1 MIREVYINNQLIDI
15 ASDNSAGYIFT
26 SPIFRDINKIMSN
39 RTTTYKIPKTTK
51 NLSIFGLADNPDVHS
66 LAPYREHKFLEL
78 RDGLP
83 FIDGVCFLLK
93 TAAKEL
99 ELAVFWGNPEKLQAL
114 KDLKLR
120 DLRFKGKDDAE
131 KYKNETEGF
140 GYLRWNEETAFLPAS
155 KDINAG
161 FLKIDFGRG
170 VDDLQYIH
178 PCVNVQYILDLIK
191 SSTGITIDYPD
202 EFQKEFGRKWFP
214 LTDKNANDLTWNLN
228 NKYEINNSASR
239 LNHSPG
245 GGWSRIDYN
254 VYGNDI
260 TSETHIKGKA
270 GSISGIVDGVLQ
282 LDGDG
287 VYVGYEARIFIG
299 EGSTIFDEIIVDV
312 NPDSGKSSIHLD
324 FYTRPFLTNLSSDS
338 NITFK
343 CSIRKKGTSRW
354 WPASGFTPSKHPSFN
369 NFKTVVRF
377 PNVQF
382 GDKFPIIANLPDL
395 PVLDFLKSL
404 MSMYGLFTY
413 HNFKVAPDVVKFVSI
428 DEMYLYRYE
437 KDNEEKL
444 KAYDWTNKLLMLAS
458 ETRMKLEYT
467 YGDYAQKNKL
477 KYKNDKD
484 VTINADGYIEL
495 DNRTL
500 PKEKDLIELPYSPS
514 INTADELSNKFAK
527 IPLYDEEGNYS
538 SVGIRILNQGEGYN
552 IYNEEG
558 LLIDTYKSA
567 LFDEKLYFS
576 GNKGLIKKFY
586 SKYQAVLL
594 YPVVVE
600 CAVYMSDVELHLFR
614 ENNPVYIDGVFY
626 MPITVTVH
634 TNGVAMCKLI
644 KMPYQPKE

>member
-51 NLSIFGLADNPDVHS
+51 NLSTFGLADNPDVHS

-120 DLRFKGKDDAE
+120 DLRFKGEDEQKNDA
-131 KYKNETEGF
+131 EGF
-140 GYLRWNEETAFLPAS
+140 GYLRWNEETSFLPAS

-178 PCVNVQYILDLIK
+178 PSVNVQYILDLIK

-214 LTDKNANDLTWNLN
+214 LTDKNANYITWDEIGKYSTFQNVYDIRTYGTQPYSIVNFNERDNHIVENPTTGSRIKAKENSIVQFTFLNIALKGIEGLEGDYEVRMSLGQGWSGNMYDEQIVNTVDTPDGKIANFIGTLTFTSSKEEDIYVKLAVRPKGSDKWMSLANKFEYYATPFTQPSMIYV
-228 NKYEINNSASR
+228 KYEQ
-239 LNHSPG
+239 
-245 GGWSRIDYN
+245 
-254 VYGNDI
+254 V
-260 TSETHIKGKA
+260 K
-270 GSISGIVDGVLQ
+270 
-282 LDGDG
+282 
-287 VYVGYEARIFIG
+287 
-299 EGSTIFDEIIVDV
+299 
-312 NPDSGKSSIHLD
+312 
-324 FYTRPFLTNLSSDS
+324 
-338 NITFK
+338 
-343 CSIRKKGTSRW
+343 
-354 WPASGFTPSKHPSFN
+354 
-369 NFKTVVRF
+369 
-377 PNVQF
+377 F

-413 HNFKVAPDVVKFVSI
+413 HNFNVAPDVVKFVSI
-428 DEMYLYRYE
+428 DEMYRTKE
-437 KDNEEKL
+437 D
-444 KAYDWTNKLLMLAS
+444 AYDWTNKLLLLAS

-500 PKEKDLIELPYSPS
+500 PKEKELIELPYSPS
-514 INTADELSNKFAK
+514 INTADEFNNKFAK

-538 SVGIRILNQGEGYN
+538 SVGIRILNEGKYD
-552 IYNEEG
+552 IEE
-558 LLIDTYKSA
+558 LEEKLKSA
-567 LFDEKLYFS
+567 LFDEKMYFS
-576 GNKGLIKKFY
+576 GNEGLIKKFY